1 MQCKKT
7 RSSGT
12 NVAPGLRHIKEN
24 LSGSFHTK
32 FKISE
37 RQFDKKQKFQSP
49 EIQPEIL
56 AGSDKVGMVLA
67 RLAAGTAVER
77 EVYVIDDE
85 GDLDEDMTLAK
96 VNKEAKEEIQKR
108 KLKNV

>member
-24 LSGSFHTK
+24 LSGSLHTK

-37 RQFDKKQKFQSP
+37 RQFDKIQKFQSP

-67 RLAAGTAVER
+67 RLAVGTAVER
-77 EVYVIDDE
+77 EIYVIDDDE
-85 GDLDEDMTLAK
+85 GDVDENRAYEGK
-96 VNKEAKEEIQKR
+96 
-108 KLKNV
+108 

>member
-1 MQCKKT
+1 MQCKTT

-37 RQFDKKQKFQSP
+37 RQFDKIQKSP
-49 EIQPEIL
+49 EIQLEIL

-77 EVYVIDDE
+77 EIHVIDDDE
-85 GDLDEDMTLAK
+85 GDVDENRAYEGK
-96 VNKEAKEEIQKR
+96 
-108 KLKNV
+108 